1 FLCQITINFMGAH
14 YHLLTPFEISIE
26 DEPTLMSTFDEM
38 YGHDFKFKGSERVE
52 RFSRPLPSGSRLDF
66 SFDQKT
72 YALDENII
80 RMEFLDFCKVF
91 FDEWESLYSAKFE
104 GIFPTYIPSKLELDS
119 IVVEVKRLLDT
130 HPLTSVELGEG
141 LRKLDENYYFSIESL
156 APQYVYQGYPLKTD
170 RNTHLFA
177 LDFLHSYE
185 KMGVYPEEHAA
196 MFMLLD
202 KMKEKYSNQ
211 FTIAKNLFLAG
222 Y

>member
-1 FLCQITINFMGAH
+1 MAAF
-14 YHLLTPFEISIE
+14 YHLLTPFEISIQ
-26 DEPTLMSTFDEM
+26 DEPTLVSKFGEM
-38 YGHDFKFKGSERVE
+38 YGNDFKFKGSKRVE
-52 RFSRPLPSGSRLDF
+52 RFSPPLKSGGRLDF

-91 FDEWESLYSAKFE
+91 FEEWESLYSAKFK
-104 GIFPTYIPSKLELDS
+104 GIFPACMPSKFELDS

-130 HPLTSVELGEG
+130 YPLTSDELEEG
-141 LRKLDENYYFSIESL
+141 LEELDKNYYFSIERL

-170 RNTHLFA
+170 YNTHLFA

-202 KMKEKYSNQ
+202 TVKEKYSNQ
-211 FTIAKNLFLAG
+211 FTIAKYLFLAG

>member
-1 FLCQITINFMGAH
+1 MAAY
-14 YHLLTPFEISIE
+14 YHLLTPFEISIQ
-26 DEPTLMSTFDEM
+26 DEPTLVSKFEEM
-38 YGHDFKFKGSERVE
+38 YSNDFKFKSSKRVE
-52 RFSRPLPSGSRLDF
+52 RFSPPLPNGSRLDF

-72 YALDENII
+72 YTLDENII

-91 FDEWESLYSAKFE
+91 FDEWESLYSTKFK
-104 GIFPTYIPSKLELDS
+104 GIFHTYMPSEFKLDS
-119 IVVEVKRLLDT
+119 MVVEVKHLLDI
-130 HPLTSVELGEG
+130 HPLTSDELEYG
-141 LRKLDENYYFSIESL
+141 LKELDENYYFSIERL

-170 RNTHLFA
+170 HRTHLFA

-202 KMKEKYSNQ
+202 KIKEKYSNQ
-211 FTIAKNLFLAG
+211 FTIAKYLFLAG